1 MPCIV
6 CKNEQTTHCAACY
19 QWLRQAMEQA
29 LGESENY
36 REQLTALQTT
46 FRRRQARGR
55 GENDE
60 QQWQR
65 DLSEAMGAI
74 LESAL
79 SGHHPG
85 ECSQEAACCARCYDL
100 LQASLGR
107 ALQACRNHE
116 PAAADDILQQF
127 VEEEAARRE
136 AGDHP
141 SPPEPRRGRYY
152 RSHFADDL

>member
-1 MPCIV
+1 
-6 CKNEQTTHCAACY
+6 
-19 QWLRQAMEQA
+19 MEQA

-46 FRRRQARGR
+46 FRRRQARSP

-65 DLSEAMGAI
+65 DLSEAMAAI
-74 LESAL
+74 LEPAL
-79 SGHHPG
+79 SGHHAG
-85 ECSQEAACCARCYDL
+85 ECSQEAACCLQCYDL
-100 LQASLGR
+100 LRASLGR

-127 VEEEAARRE
+127 VEKEAARRD

-141 SPPEPRRGRYY
+141 SDPEPRPGRYY